1 MKLFKEAVSTP
12 TSIDPTRFYTAQQVA
27 DLLGVT
33 SKTVRTW
40 INSGQLIA
48 VRPGPRSTRVPGHVV
63 ANLIGLTTESEEVR

>member
-12 TSIDPTRFYTAQQVA
+12 TNIDPARFYTAQQVA

-40 INSGQLIA
+40 IHNGQLIA

-63 ANLIGLTTESEEVR
+63 ADLIGRPTESKEVR